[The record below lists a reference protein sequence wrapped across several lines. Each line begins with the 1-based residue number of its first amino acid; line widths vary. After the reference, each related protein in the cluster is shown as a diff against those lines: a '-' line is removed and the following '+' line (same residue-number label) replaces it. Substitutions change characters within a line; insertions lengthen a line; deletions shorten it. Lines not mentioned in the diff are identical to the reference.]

1 MKTILVVDDEAGLR
15 LTLSLVLQKEGY
27 RVETAAD
34 GKEALALLDTR
45 TFDLLFLDLNM
56 PGMSGTDLL
65 VEIHKQYT
73 RLPVLILTAHATLD
87 SAIQA
92 VRLGARDYLLKP
104 FEPSLLLVRVAEIL
118 AEADQPDRKREIVG
132 QVQNLLAELQRI
144 EGGEVTPTSA
154 LAAVP
159 PTDAARFLQ
168 KGPFALDL
176 HARHATL
183 NDQYIPV
190 AGIYFDYLA
199 ILLRHAPKMVPYKVL
214 VKEAQGF
221 DVTLFEAR
229 DLARWRIHELRKII
243 EADASQPKYILT
255 VRGEG
260 YRLAV

>member
-1 MKTILVVDDEAGLR
+1 MLW
-15 LTLSLVLQKEGY
+15 
-27 RVETAAD
+27 
-34 GKEALALLDTR
+34 
-45 TFDLLFLDLNM
+45 
-56 PGMSGTDLL
+56 
-65 VEIHKQYT
+65 
-73 RLPVLILTAHATLD
+73 
-87 SAIQA
+87 
-92 VRLGARDYLLKP
+92 
-104 FEPSLLLVRVAEIL
+104 
-118 AEADQPDRKREIVG
+118 
-132 QVQNLLAELQRI
+132 
-144 EGGEVTPTSA
+144 
-154 LAAVP
+154 
-159 PTDAARFLQ
+159 
-168 KGPFALDL
+168 DL

-190 AGIYFDYLA
+190 AGIYFDYPA